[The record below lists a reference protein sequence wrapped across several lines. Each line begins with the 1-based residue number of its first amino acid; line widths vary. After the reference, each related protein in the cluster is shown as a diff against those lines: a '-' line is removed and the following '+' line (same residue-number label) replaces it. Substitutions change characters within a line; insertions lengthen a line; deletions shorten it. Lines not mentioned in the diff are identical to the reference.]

1 MNYGMLSLVTQRSEV
16 RNPCPHAGSLLIKA
30 SPVPGLKDK

>member
-16 RNPCPHAGSLLIKA
+16 RNPCPYAGPFLRNA
-30 SPVPGLKDK
+30 SPVPGLQDK